1 MFKFIFIKGLVTR
14 VALAFWLI
22 NPALAEPTENEF
34 EGKSLYDLSKTVSE
48 ATGYTIVFSPRVKL
62 NRKVEIYSQEDMP
75 REELFQVYQSILAL
89 YGYAAILNDNVV
101 RVVRERRAR
110 SMPIPV
116 ISDDNNQ

>member
-1 MFKFIFIKGLVTR
+1 MFKFVYLKALVAG
-14 VALAFWLI
+14 VAVCLSLAGT
-22 NPALAEPTENEF
+22 AYAEPVENEF

-116 ISDDNNQ
+116 ISEDNN